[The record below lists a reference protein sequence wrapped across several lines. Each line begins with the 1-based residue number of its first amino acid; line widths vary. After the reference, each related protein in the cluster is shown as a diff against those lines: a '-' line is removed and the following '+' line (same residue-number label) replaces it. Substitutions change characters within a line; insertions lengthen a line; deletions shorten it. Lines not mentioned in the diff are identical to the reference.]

1 MINWAK
7 PILIN
12 GLHETFKLTGTL
24 NGKQLV
30 VTTAGPQA
38 IQTLFLV
45 DNDTGESIRMSPLNA
60 YDPIRG
66 PQFENEH
73 KPIEFEHFLNIY
85 EDSHVAYH
93 TTEASAEAGTRIAGH
108 LRARVKLS
116 IHVSGNGSV
125 TGSILNCT
133 AQ

>member
-66 PQFENEH
+66 PQFENESES
-73 KPIEFEHFLNIY
+73 IEIERFLNIY
-85 EDSHVAYH
+85 EDSHVGIH
-93 TTEASAEAGTRIAGH
+93 TTEDNARAGTGIAGN
-108 LRARVKLS
+108 LRARVRLN
-116 IHVSGNGSV
+116 IRVSGNGSV
-125 TGSILNCT
+125 TGAIVNYT
-133 AQ
+133 TQ